1 MSSLFFLLA
10 SQTQPEV
17 FGKSGQQFL
26 MAAKISDTHLFF
38 LRSNK
43 GGLTYLVRLLTWI
56 FTKAKQEV
64 EY

>member
-1 MSSLFFLLA
+1 M
-10 SQTQPEV
+10 
-17 FGKSGQQFL
+17 KSGQQFL
-26 MAAKISDTHLFF
+26 MPTQISDTHLAF